1 MDETIEIIG
10 IAGISPGA
18 GGYKLN
24 LSCGGLAVRY
34 AQGTLSKLADTPDD

>member
-10 IAGISPGA
+10 IAGFHQVR
-18 GGYKLN
+18 GYKLN

>member
-18 GGYKLN
+18 GYKLN

-34 AQGTLSKLADTPDD
+34 APGTLSKLADTPDD